1 MGKQRNPNFTTKRQR
16 IQRNKEKEMMKNSS
30 AQTIFASVRRGFSS
44 IADSSVSPRAKHV
57 WKEQDKFVLGLAFV
71 GGWFGKAA
79 ISKVLRIHVCMSC
92 NYVLFLVPIFQIL
105 TREESIA

>member
-1 MGKQRNPNFTTKRQR
+1 
-16 IQRNKEKEMMKNSS
+16 MKNSS

-79 ISKVLRIHVCMSC
+79 INTYKRREHCLRVGKSIED
-92 NYVLFLVPIFQIL
+92 
-105 TREESIA
+105 EEKRIRIRGEIRNKGKKKDD